1 MGYRWCKSGA
11 VSLSS
16 EWEEV
21 SDLNIWIS
29 VKVWPIFGGGEDLN
43 AGEIDK
49 MNKNVDDI
57 LLHSDQRSDT

>member
-1 MGYRWCKSGA
+1 MGGGFRFEYLDLCQ
-11 VSLSS
+11 SLA
-16 EWEEV
+16 
-21 SDLNIWIS
+21 NIW
-29 VKVWPIFGGGEDLN
+29 GGEDLN